1 MRILNREL
9 VGMIAFGIAGVGAAQ
24 NAFAQTAPDPATPSA
39 EATEM
44 CDPDTPCPPAATPQP
59 QTQMTP
65 PPAPAPQPTT
75 YVEPAPAPVYVET
88 PHETWLESVGLG
100 FAAGGGVDDFSSE
113 TMRENTG
120 VGGGW
125 FVRATLGTKSILAFE
140 GSYIGSWQEI
150 NALGLDT
157 DAQLVGNGLQ
167 GAGRLN
173 FVADFPVQP
182 FAYAGVAW
190 RHYDVTNTSI
200 NTSDIRDS
208 DDVAE
213 FPAGLGVSG
222 YIAGF
227 MADVR
232 GEYRFASGEDL
243 APSNDGTGDA
253 LMDRWAVSGSL
264 GFSY

>member
-1 MRILNREL
+1 VDVDVN
-9 VGMIAFGIAGVGAAQ
+9 
-24 NAFAQTAPDPATPSA
+24 TS
-39 EATEM
+39 
-44 CDPDTPCPPAATPQP
+44 PP
-59 QTQMTP
+59 P
-65 PPAPAPQPTT
+65 PPAT
-75 YVEPAPAPVYVET
+75 VIVET
-88 PHETWLESVGLG
+88 PSESWIESVGLG
-100 FAAGGGVDDFSSE
+100 FSAGGGVDDFASD
-113 TMRENTG
+113 TMRGATNM
-120 VGGGW
+120 GGGW
-125 FVRATLGTKSILAFE
+125 NVRATLGTKSILAFE

-150 NALGLDT
+150 DALGLDT

-190 RHYDVTNTSI
+190 RHYDVTNTNI
-200 NTSDIRDS
+200 NTSDIEDD

-253 LMDRWAVSGSL
+253 LMDRWAVTGSL